1 MPSISIKPQHTHN
14 VIEKSQSAQGGVQ
27 FFFVVS
33 LVLISSFSPTFLQA
47 SPSPENTPTTEGTT
61 RTPEGSNL
69 SNTFIHIAQQAKN
82 SVVNIVVKK
91 TIISDAPPPKRL
103 PILGKPLLRRFFEQS
118 SPPEEEMPLSE
129 SREQEIASGVIIQ
142 SDGYILTNKSVVD
155 HAYDIRVQ
163 LIDERVL
170 KAEIIGQDQPTDLAI
185 LKIDASQ
192 LPTFRWGNSDSLKV
206 GEIVMAVGNPFGLS
220 QVLTIGIISATGR
233 GNVGFVDYESFIQT
247 DAAMNPGN
255 FGGALLN
262 MKGELIGINTAI
274 LHESSGNT
282 GIGFAIP
289 SQMAKAVAT
298 SLIKQGKV
306 LRGWLGIATQKL
318 TPDLAKHFKTSHGK
332 GVVITDIAKDGPAG
346 RAKLQRRDVILE
358 YKDTPVTTPRQLQS
372 LIAETTLGTSI
383 TIKRLQ
389 GGKESD
395 VIVKVE
401 EFPVEA
407 SPRISLKLK
416 GDPQLLTGVTVEPVP
431 KNDSGKE
438 GVLVVE
444 IAPGTLGDKQGLQ
457 EGDIILDI
465 NQTPIRS
472 VEDFEKIAKQLSRQD
487 TALLLLRRENATM
500 YLPLQNQLAP
510 ISSSQHQL
518 LP

>member
-1 MPSISIKPQHTHN
+1 MISIFRQQQLKHEERRLNTMTQRRVP
-14 VIEKSQSAQGGVQ
+14 

-33 LVLISSFSPTFLQA
+33 LILSFFLFTTNLLASSTQENSPTRK
-47 SPSPENTPTTEGTT
+47 TPTP
-61 RTPEGSNL
+61 TPEGFAL
-69 SNTFIHIAQQAKN
+69 SRTFIHMAQQAKN

-91 TIISDAPPPKRL
+91 TIISDVAPSTRL
-103 PILGKPLLRRFFEQS
+103 PILGKPLLRQFFEKS
-118 SPPEEEMPLSE
+118 SIPEEEMSLPE
-129 SREQEIASGVIIQ
+129 SREQEMTSGVIIQ
-142 SDGYILTNKSVVD
+142 SDGYILTNKSVLD

-170 KAEIIGQDQPTDLAI
+170 KAEIIGQDQSTDLAV
-185 LKIDASQ
+185 LKINAFQ
-192 LPTFRWGNSDSLKV
+192 LPTFRWGNSDVLQV

-220 QVLTIGIISATGR
+220 QVLTIGVISATGR

-262 MKGELIGINTAI
+262 MKGELIGINTSI

-289 SQMAKAVAT
+289 SQMAKTVAT
-298 SLIKQGKV
+298 SLMKQGKV

-332 GVVITDIAKDGPAG
+332 GVIITDLAKDGPVG
-346 RAKLQRRDVILE
+346 RAKFQRRDVILE
-358 YKDTPVTTPRQLQS
+358 YKDMPVTTPRQLQS
-372 LIAETTLGTSI
+372 LIAETEPGTSI

-389 GGKESD
+389 GGKEKD
-395 VIVKVE
+395 VVVKVE
-401 EFPVEA
+401 EFPVET
-407 SPRISLKLK
+407 SPRTSLKRK
-416 GDPQLLTGVTVEPVP
+416 GDPQLLTGVTVESVP
-431 KNDSGKE
+431 RNFPGTE

-472 VEDFEKIAKQLSRQD
+472 VEDFEKLARQLSRQD

-510 ISSSQHQL
+510 MSSSQHQL